1 MKKITKT
8 FIIVLIV
15 FFNISNICMAITIKD
30 DYIKSQSIENKGNNS
45 IMPITAQNTINEPQQ
60 SNEIGTFRPSYII
73 TEDDIKA
80 PQQNDEVESDIEI
93 SWTQYDIM
101 ETFIFIL
108 AFLSVWQIYKKS
120 HNKVFNI
127 ILLIAEVL
135 PMAVLF
141 NWIPNIF
148 KLYGGLEPL
157 NLDVSLSKIKLI
169 VYGIMAIILIIN
181 IIINCIKNEKVSKNM
196 IIVNIITII
205 ATIISVVLLI
215 IDNDRTVGM
224 KKNFIGW
231 MIMAIIQEIIIL
243 LLMIGIIIMINFI
256 KNKIKNNNKTER
268 RENLCQK

>member
-108 AFLSVWQIYKKS
+108 AFLSVWQ
-120 HNKVFNI
+120 
-127 ILLIAEVL
+127 
-135 PMAVLF
+135 VLF

-148 KLYGGLEPL
+148 KLYGGLELL

>member
-1 MKKITKT
+1 M
-8 FIIVLIV
+8 
-15 FFNISNICMAITIKD
+15 
-30 DYIKSQSIENKGNNS
+30 
-45 IMPITAQNTINEPQQ
+45 
-60 SNEIGTFRPSYII
+60 
-73 TEDDIKA
+73 
-80 PQQNDEVESDIEI
+80 ESDIEI

>member
-1 MKKITKT
+1 MKNFDFKKDKIMKKITKT

-15 FFNISNICMAITIKD
+15 FLNISNICMAITIKD
-30 DYIKSQSIENKGNNS
+30 DYIKSQSIENKENNS
-45 IMPITAQNTINEPQQ
+45 IMPITAQNTIKE
-60 SNEIGTFRPSYII
+60 
-73 TEDDIKA
+73 

-120 HNKVFNI
+120 HNRVFNI